1 MAQELRERK
10 RRTSNAERRIP
21 NARRV
26 LRHELFHSRLG
37 VGRWTFGVFFLPLVN
52 ILLLQLKR
60 IGDLILTTPALG
72 ALRDKFPDASISL
85 VVSAA
90 VKELL
95 PAITGVD
102 KVFEV
107 RGKTDDALDWIALSL
122 GKYDYCIDF
131 TRNDRSSFLTF
142 LSGARKRITSD
153 HPKLR
158 TKLRA
163 RSYNEFVEAPVG
175 FLHTI
180 DYHLALLKPLGI
192 ENASRAI
199 RLELPEETIA
209 KADQL
214 LHAAEVGTDFVCFHP
229 GSARAEKF
237 WEASRWAKAIDH
249 CARET
254 GLACVL
260 TGGRS
265 SMEQAQIA
273 AIKSA
278 AKSKPIDLSG
288 KTNLLTLAALV
299 RKARLLV
306 TVDSAPMHFA
316 AAWDTAQVVLFGP
329 TNPFHWHPRSE
340 SAIVLLGGT
349 DGPVIEFNPKQ
360 RAVPMNQIST
370 EAVIDAM
377 ESLLSAPAA
386 RAL

>member
-1 MAQELRERK
+1 MRE
-10 RRTSNAERRIP
+10 T
-21 NARRV
+21 
-26 LRHELFHSRLG
+26 
-37 VGRWTFGVFFLPLVN
+37 
-52 ILLLQLKR
+52 
-60 IGDLILTTPALG
+60 
-72 ALRDKFPDASISL
+72 
-85 VVSAA
+85 
-90 VKELL
+90 
-95 PAITGVD
+95 
-102 KVFEV
+102 
-107 RGKTDDALDWIALSL
+107 ALSL
-122 GKYDYCIDF
+122 GKFDYCLDF

-175 FLHTI
+175 FLHTV

-199 RLELPEETIA
+199 RLELPEEAMT
-209 KADQL
+209 KADQFL
-214 LHAAEVGTDFVCFHP
+214 GAAKVGHDFVCFHP

-237 WEASRWAKAIDH
+237 WEANRWAEVIDY
-249 CARET
+249 CAGET
-254 GLACVL
+254 GMACVL

-265 SMEQAQIA
+265 WIEQAQIA
-273 AIKSA
+273 AIKTA
-278 AKSKPIDLSG
+278 AKSDLIDLSG
-288 KTNLLTLAALV
+288 KTNLLSLAALV

-316 AAWDTAQVVLFGP
+316 AAWDTPQVVLFGP

-349 DGPVIEFNPKQ
+349 DRRMTEFNPKQ

-370 EAVIDAM
+370 QTVIDAM
-377 ESLLSAPAA
+377 EALLSAPAA

>member
-1 MAQELRERK
+1 MK
-10 RRTSNAERRIP
+10 
-21 NARRV
+21 
-26 LRHELFHSRLG
+26 
-37 VGRWTFGVFFLPLVN
+37 
-52 ILLLQLKR
+52 ILLIQLKR
-60 IGDLILTTPALG
+60 IGDLILTTPAIG
-72 ALRDKFPDASISL
+72 ALRDKFPDSSISL

-122 GKYDYCIDF
+122 AKYDYCLDF

-192 ENASRAI
+192 ENASRTI
-199 RLELPEETIA
+199 RLELPEQTIA
-209 KADQL
+209 EADQL
-214 LHAAEVGTDFVCFHP
+214 LHDAGVRDDFVCFHP

-237 WEASRWAKAIDH
+237 WDASRWAKAIDH

-265 SMEQAQIA
+265 SIEQAQIA
-273 AIKSA
+273 AIKA
-278 AKSKPIDLSG
+278 AIKAATKSKPIDLSG

-316 AAWDTAQVVLFGP
+316 AAWDTPQVVLFGP
-329 TNPFHWHPRSE
+329 TNPFHWHPRTE
-340 SAIVLLGGT
+340 SAVVLLGGT
-349 DGPVIEFNPKQ
+349 AAPVTEFKPKQ

>member
-1 MAQELRERK
+1 M
-10 RRTSNAERRIP
+10 
-21 NARRV
+21 
-26 LRHELFHSRLG
+26 
-37 VGRWTFGVFFLPLVN
+37 N
-52 ILLLQLKR
+52 ILLSQLQLL
-60 IGDLILTTPALG
+60 GDLILTTPAI
-72 ALRDKFPDASISL
+72 AAIRDKFPGASISL
-85 VVSAA
+85 VVSSA

-95 PAITGVD
+95 PAITGID

-122 GKYDYCIDF
+122 GKFDYCLDF

-175 FLHTI
+175 FLHTV

-199 RLELPEETIA
+199 RLELPEEAVTT
-209 KADQL
+209 ADQFL
-214 LHAAEVGTDFVCFHP
+214 GAAKVSHDFVCFHP

-237 WEASRWAKAIDH
+237 WEANRWAEVIDG
-249 CARET
+249 CADET
-254 GLACVL
+254 GMACVL

-265 SMEQAQIA
+265 WIEQAQIA
-273 AIKSA
+273 AIKTSA
-278 AKSKPIDLSG
+278 KTNPIDLSG
-288 KTNLLTLAALV
+288 KTNLLILAALV

-316 AAWDTAQVVLFGP
+316 AAWDTPQVVLFGP
-329 TNPFHWHPRSE
+329 TNPFHWDPRSE
-340 SAIVLLGGT
+340 SAMVLLGGSEGAVT
-349 DGPVIEFNPKQ
+349 EFKPKQ
-360 RAVPMNQIST
+360 RAVAMNQIST
-370 EAVIDAM
+370 KAVIDAM
-377 ESLLSAPAA
+377 EALLSVPAA
-386 RAL
+386 PVP

>member
-1 MAQELRERK
+1 
-10 RRTSNAERRIP
+10 
-21 NARRV
+21 
-26 LRHELFHSRLG
+26 
-37 VGRWTFGVFFLPLVN
+37 VN
-52 ILLLQLKR
+52 ILLIQLKR
-60 IGDLILTTPALG
+60 IGDLILTTPAIA
-72 ALRDKFPDASISL
+72 ALREKFPGASISL
-85 VVSAA
+85 VVSSA

-95 PAITGVD
+95 PAITGID
-102 KVFEV
+102 KVLEV
-107 RGKTDDALDWIALSL
+107 RGSTDDALDWIALSL
-122 GKYDYCIDF
+122 GKFDYCLDF

-153 HPKLR
+153 HPNLR

-175 FLHTI
+175 FLHTV

-199 RLELPEETIA
+199 RLQLPEQTMA
-209 KADQL
+209 KAEEL
-214 LHAAEVGTDFVCFHP
+214 LRAADVGEDFVCFHP

-237 WEASRWAKAIDH
+237 WEPKRWAEVIDW
-249 CARET
+249 CAAET
-254 GLACVL
+254 GMSCIL

-273 AIKSA
+273 TIKDA
-278 AKSKPIDLSG
+278 AKTTPVDLSA

-316 AAWDTAQVVLFGP
+316 AAWDTPQVVLFGP

-340 SAIVLLGGT
+340 SAIVLLGAT
-349 DGPVIEFNPKQ
+349 DGPVTEFKPKQ

-370 EAVIDAM
+370 KAVIDAM
-377 ESLLSAPAA
+377 EALLSVPAA
-386 RAL
+386 RVL